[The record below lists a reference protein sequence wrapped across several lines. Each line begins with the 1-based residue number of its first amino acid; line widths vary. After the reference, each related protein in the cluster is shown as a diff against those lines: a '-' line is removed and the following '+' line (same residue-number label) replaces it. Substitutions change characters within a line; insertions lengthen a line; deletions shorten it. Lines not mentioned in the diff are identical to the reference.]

1 MIKTAKI
8 SKVSNKKEW
17 KGPKGTI
24 IYHDLVMDN
33 GDKINI
39 GKKKDQIEGWD
50 ITYEIVGDVGQQEYV
65 KAKAA
70 QLEGGF
76 TKSFGGASKNN
87 KQITELACLKVAAT
101 ISAAYIGQGHKVTP
115 EDVINLKNTF
125 TQDILKEDKPVEKP
139 IEPNTPVSAYQDHV
153 DNVDDMPF

>member
-8 SKVSNKKEW
+8 SKVNNKKEW
-17 KGPKGTI
+17 QGPKGTI
-24 IYHDLVMDN
+24 IYHDLIMDN

-50 ITYEIVGDVGQQEYV
+50 ITYEITGDVGQQEYV

-70 QLEGGF
+70 QPEGGF
-76 TKSFGGASKNN
+76 SRSFSGSSKNN

-101 ISAAYIGQGHKVTP
+101 ISAAYIGQGHKVNTD
-115 EDVINLKNTF
+115 DVIRLKNELVN
-125 TQDILKEDKPVEKP
+125 DILRAEKPVESSRN
-139 IEPNTPVSAYQDHV
+139 IL
-153 DNVDDMPF
+153 DNKDTLANGEVVIDDMPF

>member
-8 SKVSNKKEW
+8 SKVNNKKEW

-24 IYHDLVMDN
+24 IYHDLIMDN

-50 ITYEIVGDVGQQEYV
+50 ITYEITGDVGQQEYV

-70 QLEGGF
+70 QPEGGF
-76 TKSFGGASKNN
+76 SRSFSGSSKNN

-101 ISAAYIGQGHKVTP
+101 ISAAYIGQGHKVNTD
-115 EDVINLKNTF
+115 DVIRLKNELVN
-125 TQDILKEDKPVEKP
+125 DILRAEKPVESSRN
-139 IEPNTPVSAYQDHV
+139 IL
-153 DNVDDMPF
+153 DNKDTLANGEVVIDDMPF

>member
-1 MIKTAKI
+1 MVKSAKI
-8 SKVSNKKEW
+8 SKVTSKKEW
-17 KGPKGTI
+17 QGPKGTI

-39 GKKKDQIEGWD
+39 GKKKDQLEGWE

-70 QLEGGF
+70 QPEGGF
-76 TKSFGGASKNN
+76 TKSFGGAPKNN

-115 EDVINLKNTF
+115 EDVINLKNKF

-139 IEPNTPVSAYQDHV
+139 VETTPVSAYQDHV